1 MDDMNK
7 KKIEEID
14 QLLQEFDDFQDEI
27 HDKVSKVKMS
37 LKDMINAINDGYNG
51 LQLRED
57 RGKRWKRNFR
67 KKLLKDM
74 KKLETKNNN
83 MKKENQ
89 KMVSELKEKF
99 DRLLKD
105 LK

>member
-1 MDDMNK
+1 MNK